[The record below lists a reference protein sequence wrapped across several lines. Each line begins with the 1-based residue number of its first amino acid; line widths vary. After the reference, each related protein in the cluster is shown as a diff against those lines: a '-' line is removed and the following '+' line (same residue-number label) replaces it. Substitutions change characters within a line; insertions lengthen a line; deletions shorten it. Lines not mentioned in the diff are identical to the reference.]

1 MFFSDN
7 WAHARDVWLC
17 FQLISSLPT
26 FKISIYYYNLISWQY
41 LLLFV
46 SFKII
51 SLLFFLPVS
60 KDALNNFAEKIN
72 WSLSSQELLINA
84 LTHKSFLSPDS
95 TQDHLGSSFSH
106 NERLVFLGIV
116 QFEIIVFTRKQFNPF
131 PSRDSFLMS
140 KIVWHNQCRLSKIT
154 KGGGGLG
161 RSGRERVNLFPPI
174 AGPKPVLYI

>member
-154 KGGGGLG
+154 KGGAVWDGLG
-161 RSGRERVNLFPPI
+161 EKGLTFSL
-174 AGPKPVLYI
+174 L